1 MLYHT
6 RRPKMEESISRFMV
20 LYNLTFTESYMRFFR
35 TQPFWPQMRPYLQV
49 SQIVITWINDMMS
62 RLQVQPDMSL
72 NLGDLFPNA
81 TMLNEV
87 IMAQL
92 SLDETTTV
100 KLITGITLKTD
111 KVSNKSND
119 SRKLHYGILF
129 YM

>member
-1 MLYHT
+1 
-6 RRPKMEESISRFMV
+6 MEESISRFMV

-111 KVSNKSND
+111 KVSNKSDD